1 MKSTQGNSSKYQRDT
16 PEYTEHSAQRHH
28 GRVSRP
34 PGPALCP
41 NTLCG
46 TEIMQ
51 HQLKA
56 LIFTKTMPIPAEW
69 IVEGLV

>member
-1 MKSTQGNSSKYQRDT
+1 MKSTQENSSKYQLDT

-41 NTLCG
+41 NMPCG

-56 LIFTKTMPIPAEW
+56 LTTKTMPIPAEW